1 MDGCQGSLQEQ
12 WHPDY
17 HQEGYFEV
25 TAQGKRLF
33 PTTMAPDGHI
43 LLDYIPTT
51 KMAADGLTKSL
62 GGEKHS
68 KFLYMLGL
76 KPHLSGSVKN
86 R

>member
-33 PTTMAPDGHI
+33 PTTMAQSGCRVNTKQHLQHGGHECECEI
-43 LLDYIPTT
+43 
-51 KMAADGLTKSL
+51 
-62 GGEKHS
+62 E
-68 KFLYMLGL
+68 
-76 KPHLSGSVKN
+76 
-86 R
+86 

>member
-1 MDGCQGSLQEQ
+1 
-12 WHPDY
+12 
-17 HQEGYFEV
+17 
-25 TAQGKRLF
+25 
-33 PTTMAPDGHI
+33 MAPDGHI